1 MMKFI
6 LIAFPICL
14 FCLNQA
20 FAKAKPTLN
29 KKSQRTTEAHFT
41 GATVNGQYAHSPEA
55 MVSVEKEKKL
65 ISVVK
70 PRENFNFQIKKSQED
85 YK

>member
-1 MMKFI
+1 MKLI
-6 LIAFPICL
+6 LVMFPFFL

-20 FAKAKPTLN
+20 IAKASPN
-29 KKSQRTTEAHFT
+29 SKKNSQRTTEARFN
-41 GATVNGQYAHSPEA
+41 GATVHGKYDHSPEA
-55 MVSVEKEKKL
+55 MVSIEKEKNL

-70 PRENFNFQIKKSQED
+70 PRENFSFQIKKSQED